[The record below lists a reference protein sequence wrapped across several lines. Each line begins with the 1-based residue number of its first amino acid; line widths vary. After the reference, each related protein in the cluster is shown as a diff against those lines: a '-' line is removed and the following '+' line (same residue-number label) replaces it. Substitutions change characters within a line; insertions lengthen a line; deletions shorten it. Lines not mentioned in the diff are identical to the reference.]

1 VDNVVAIAAL
11 ARGHLVALGIGLVVS
26 IIILLIGSALVAM
39 LIERFPN
46 LIILS
51 GFVLAW
57 ISADLIIQDTNK
69 WLPLV
74 GNSGFVVYLLTFS
87 FVFVAIFMRWTR
99 ARRLVPTPT
108 DVGQQEAVV
117 HAPVGI
123 VQQEDIMQAPAL
135 MESVDLDHCE
145 HGQENPHSSVRNDQ
159 KLTRAFDTDG
169 PVGNSVT
176 YSSVVPHN
184 FNHYC
189 MLSNKY

>member
-1 VDNVVAIAAL
+1 
-11 ARGHLVALGIGLVVS
+11 
-26 IIILLIGSALVAM
+26 M

-87 FVFVAIFMRWTR
+87 FVFVAIFMRWMR
-99 ARRLVPTPT
+99 ARRPAPTRV
-108 DVGQQEAVV
+108 DIGQQGMFAP
-117 HAPVGI
+117 APVGI
-123 VQQEDIMQAPAL
+123 DQQEDIMQAPVL
-135 MESVDLDHCE
+135 LESVDLDHSE
-145 HGQENPHSSVRNDQ
+145 HGQETPHSSVRNDQ
-159 KLTRAFDTDG
+159 KLTRPFDTDD
-169 PVGNSVT
+169 PVRNSVT
-176 YSSVVPHN
+176 YSAVFPYN

-189 MLSNKY
+189 MLSNRY